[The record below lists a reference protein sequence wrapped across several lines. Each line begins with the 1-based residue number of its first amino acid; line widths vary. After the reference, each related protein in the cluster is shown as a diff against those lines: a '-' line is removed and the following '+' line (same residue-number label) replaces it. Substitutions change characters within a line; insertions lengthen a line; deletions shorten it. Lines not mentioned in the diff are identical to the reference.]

1 VNDPRNW
8 DLGTQVLSESSPP
21 GAGAPSAHAADHG
34 VKFYGDDQSLVATV
48 ATFVADGLRA
58 GDTALV
64 VATAAHRDL
73 LRARL
78 ESDGVLRP
86 GAGAPVLFA
95 DAHETLATFMRND
108 VPDRALFQVGIG
120 GMVAEHALK
129 SRSGRVRVFGEM
141 VDVLWASG
149 QRDAALQLE
158 ELWNELQRLQAFSL
172 LCGYAVGRFVKEP
185 AALRAVCRAHSQVSG
200 HGHAATEEPADQSS
214 TQLVEEIA
222 HRREV
227 ERALRESLQLL
238 RQREEDVRR
247 SEEHTSRLLKIT
259 AAIADAVTP
268 EQVYEATVDHVAA
281 VVNAS
286 TAALWLMDQ
295 STVRLVRAVGYSDDR
310 RRRFD
315 AVDLQSTAT
324 FPALDAIRRNEAIW
338 IPSQEALVEQYPQ
351 LSGFV
356 TPGRSYRVACLPINS
371 QGLAIGAI
379 GVTIEAEGEPTAPER
394 EFLLLVAR
402 YASQA
407 IERIRL
413 LEAERTIRART
424 EELYR
429 FAQAVMAASQADQ
442 VFDAAMNAI
451 HSALGADRA
460 AVLLN
465 DAHGVMRFRAWRNLS
480 EPYRRAVDGHSPWP
494 REAVDS
500 QPVLVADAMA
510 DQSFSAYREV
520 FAREGIGALA
530 FVPLV
535 NAGRLLGKFM
545 VYYDQ
550 PHVFAT
556 WEIETAEAIA
566 NHLASVTARFA
577 ATARLEET
585 VHYNELFSGVLAH
598 DLRSPLSAILMAAQ
612 VGLMGVEQE
621 RDSPGPRVRPFG
633 RILTSGQRMSRM
645 IDQLLDLTIA
655 RSGGRIPIHP
665 RPANLKDLCADA
677 IAEKEIAHP
686 EWCFVFETSGDL
698 SGYWDPDRL
707 LQVASNVLG
716 NAGQHGRAGAAI
728 TLRLDGTAPDFVR
741 FEARNTGAVPK
752 AILTSVFDPFQAV
765 RRRGDHSRGLGLGLF
780 IVREL
785 VAAHGGTVEIE
796 SSEDADTTT
805 VTIWLPRRVPAEAA
819 PGPFASA

>member
-1 VNDPRNW
+1 VHAP
-8 DLGTQVLSESSPP
+8 QSSSA
-21 GAGAPSAHAADHG
+21 AGHG
-34 VKFYGDDQSLVATV
+34 VKFYGDDESLVASV
-48 ATFVADGLRA
+48 ATFLADGLRA
-58 GDTALV
+58 GETALV
-64 VATAAHRDL
+64 VTTAAHRDL

-78 ESDGVLRP
+78 ETDGVLRP
-86 GAGAPVLFA
+86 GTGAPILFA
-95 DAHETLATFMRND
+95 DAHETLATFMRDD

-129 SRSGRVRVFGEM
+129 SRTGRVRVFGEM

-149 QRDAALQLE
+149 HRDAALQLE
-158 ELWNELQRLQAFSL
+158 ELWNELQRLQSFHL
-172 LCGYAVGRFVKEP
+172 LCAYAVGRFAKEP
-185 AALRAVCRAHSQVSG
+185 AALRAVCRAHSQVCG
-200 HGHAATEEPADQSS
+200 HTHAAEEPDEHPF
-214 TQLVEEIA
+214 TQLAEEIA
-222 HRREV
+222 HRRDV
-227 ERALRESLQLL
+227 EGALRESLLQL
-238 RQREEDVRR
+238 RQRDDDVRR
-247 SEEHTSRLLKIT
+247 GGEQTSRLLKIT

-286 TAALWLMDQ
+286 SAALWLMDQ

-315 AVDLQSTAT
+315 GVDLQSAAT
-324 FPALDAIRRNEAIW
+324 FPALDTIRRNEAIW
-338 IPSQEALVEQYPQ
+338 IPSQAALVQQYPQ
-351 LSGFV
+351 LGGFV
-356 TPGRSYRVACLPINS
+356 TPGRRYRLACLPIVS

-379 GVTIEAEGEPTAPER
+379 GVTIEAEGDATEPER

-413 LEAERTIRART
+413 LEAERTIRVRT

-429 FAQAVMAASQADQ
+429 FAQAVMAASQVDQ

-480 EPYRRAVDGHSPWP
+480 ESYRRAVDGHSPWP
-494 REAVDS
+494 REVVDP
-500 QPVLVADAMA
+500 QPVLVADAQA

-545 VYYDQ
+545 VYYDR

-556 WEIETAEAIA
+556 SELETAEAIA

-585 VHYNELFSGVLAH
+585 VHYNELFAGVLAH

-621 RDSPGPRVRPFG
+621 ADSRVPRVRPFG

-655 RSGGRIPIHP
+655 RAGGRIPIHP

-686 EWCFVFETSGDL
+686 DWRFAFETSGDL
-698 SGYWDPDRL
+698 SGFWDPDRL

-716 NAGQHGRAGAAI
+716 NAGQHGRCSAPIAV
-728 TLRLDGTAPDFVR
+728 RLDGTAPDEVR
-741 FEARNTGAVPK
+741 FEARNAGAVPK

-796 SSEDADTTT
+796 SSEDTDMTT
-805 VTIWLPRRVPAEAA
+805 VRILLPRRVPAET
-819 PGPFASA
+819 PPRSFASA